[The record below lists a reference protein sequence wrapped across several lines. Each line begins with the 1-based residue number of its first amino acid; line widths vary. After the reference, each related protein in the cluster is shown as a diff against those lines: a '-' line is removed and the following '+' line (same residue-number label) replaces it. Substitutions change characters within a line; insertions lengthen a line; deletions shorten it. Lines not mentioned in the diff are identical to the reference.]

1 MNIKKLNTGNYSF
14 LFESKREKSMES
26 VANSHEFER
35 AEVLFG
41 CVEGEWL
48 EKSVMAGIRPGV
60 GRVSGWFPTQFG

>member
-1 MNIKKLNTGNYSF
+1 
-14 LFESKREKSMES
+14 MES